1 MGAHNQKVQFTHL
14 GILLYCVKIKCHEAA
29 DDTETKHAGPAMIR
43 AICLIGGLTGAV
55 GLSQF
60 PEYSQQ
66 YMQRLGGQVD
76 ELTRDIKQLD
86 AMALDLRVGREERL
100 EQMAEVPT
108 FAPDAAHW
116 RAKIARHARLSADMA
131 LLRDATPMQRLSMP
145 YRLADPQTA
154 QAVWADFTPA
164 VPFSTAG
171 VASAGA
177 GFLGGWAILA
187 ALFAVL
193 AAPFRR
199 IKSKP
204 AATPKRADPVVRADP
219 PVSRP
224 TLVAE
229 MPNNRP
235 RLAGA
240 QR

>member
-1 MGAHNQKVQFTHL
+1 
-14 GILLYCVKIKCHEAA
+14 
-29 DDTETKHAGPAMIR
+29 MIR

-60 PEYSQQ
+60 PEYAQQ
-66 YMQRLGGQVD
+66 YMQRLGGQVE
-76 ELTRDIKQLD
+76 ELSRDIKQLD
-86 AMALDLRVGREERL
+86 AMALDLRMGREDRL
-100 EQMAEVPT
+100 EQMAAVPT
-108 FAPDAAHW
+108 FAADAAHW
-116 RAKIARHARLSADMA
+116 RAKIARHARLSADLA
-131 LLRDATPMQRLSMP
+131 RLQDATPMQRLTMP
-145 YRLADPQTA
+145 YRVTDPQTA

-164 VPFSTAG
+164 VPFSAAG
-171 VASAGA
+171 AASAGA
-177 GFLGGWAILA
+177 GFLGGWTMLA

-193 AAPFRR
+193 TAPFRR
-199 IKSKP
+199 MKRKP
-204 AATPKRADPVVRADP
+204 AATPKRADPVMRADP